1 METLGIENNHTMR
14 VCRSD
19 DQAQR
24 NRFRE
29 LRSYSDP
36 SLNDITK
43 QSYYPQYQQQSYPT
57 VYDQQQYNT
66 SPR

>member
-1 METLGIENNHTMR
+1 LETLGIENNHTMR

-43 QSYYPQYQQQSYPT
+43 QTYYPQYQQQSYPT
-57 VYDQQQYNT
+57 VYDQPQYNI